1 MKTQKKALVIR
12 HPSFLRASGV
22 SLSNLGFVGLAAVMA
37 GCLGAQQQSTL
48 DNMGAAV
55 AGGKSQAVPVVEA
68 YFEFAAPHE
77 KWAGPAALNLHLVA
91 REGDFAKLK
100 WTSRTLQA
108 ELAALPGQ
116 VQNPDPNFR
125 VPLGVAREAL
135 AQLEKGI
142 SEGNEPFFGC
152 TSPVSLKLIKANGAI
167 VEKQG
172 CRSDR
177 GWPKLASQLTSDW
190 LKITA
195 QGSAVPHRMTQLPPG
210 APNDPTAKSP
220 GAAFQS
226 GAHPVPAA
234 GGAPVAAHPPKPAS
248 TGMEAPKRV
257 PASGAH
263 H

>member
-1 MKTQKKALVIR
+1 MKTLKKVF
-12 HPSFLRASGV
+12 SLRFDTYFQAAGS
-22 SLSNLGFVGLAAVMA
+22 SLSLLGLFGLAAVMA

-55 AGGKSQAVPVVEA
+55 TGGKSQAVPVVEA

-100 WTSRTLQA
+100 WTSRTLQPT
-108 ELAALPGQ
+108 LSALPGQ
-116 VQNPDPNFR
+116 VLNPHANFR

-142 SEGNEPFFGC
+142 KEGNEPFFGC

-195 QGSAVPHRMTQLPPG
+195 QGSAAPHRMTQLPPG

-226 GAHPVPAA
+226 GAHPLP
-234 GGAPVAAHPPKPAS
+234 GGAAPVAAQPAKPAS
-248 TGMEAPKRV
+248 AGVEEQKRA
-257 PASGAH
+257 PASAAH